1 MWRIF
6 SVNALISSAFG
17 VSPMKSHSE
26 KSSFECRVLTLMLG
40 LVATIACAP
49 PSLAQLSGTEIA
61 QNPADLIPPAPEAY
75 ATGNTVN
82 STLGYGAAGQPLG
95 IQNSAIQ
102 NTAQNV
108 MGYRV
113 FIPSD
118 NVTIFEQAKAI
129 EPTAFVQTIDG
140 QRVIQVGLFG
150 TEALALQ
157 QVGRFQAQGM
167 PVRLQSS
174 NQVATS
180 FAPTPSSIAAPIMP
194 TAMPATMPTAMPAPP
209 QYSPLTVPAPPQYSV
224 PNSPAAYYPSQ
235 PSQIVN
241 TVSPGYYVVIPTA
254 STDANYIQSQ
264 LNQLGI
270 PPQYFFLRDRP
281 FGLHYAIGTF
291 SKRTEADRL
300 TAIVRERTKFDA
312 RVYHER

>member
-1 MWRIF
+1 
-6 SVNALISSAFG
+6 
-17 VSPMKSHSE
+17 MKSHSE

-82 STLGYGAAGQPLG
+82 STLGYGTAGQPLG

-102 NTAQNV
+102 STAQNV
-108 MGYRV
+108 VGYRV

-194 TAMPATMPTAMPAPP
+194 AAMPTAMPAPP
-209 QYSPLTVPAPPQYSV
+209 QYSALTVPAPPQYSAPQYSAPTMPA
-224 PNSPAAYYPSQ
+224 PNSSAVYYPSQ

>member
-1 MWRIF
+1 
-6 SVNALISSAFG
+6 
-17 VSPMKSHSE
+17 MKAHSE
-26 KSSFECRVLTLMLG
+26 QSPVASPVLTLILG
-40 LVATIACAP
+40 LATTIVSPA
-49 PSLAQLSGTEIA
+49 LAQT
-61 QNPADLIPPAPEAY
+61 PAELIPPAPDAY
-75 ATGNTVN
+75 ATGNATN
-82 STLGYGAAGQPLG
+82 GTLGYGAAGQPLM
-95 IQNSAIQ
+95 IQNS
-102 NTAQNV
+102 NNSAQTSAQV
-108 MGYRV
+108 VTGYRV

-150 TEALALQ
+150 TEALALE
-157 QVGRFQAQGM
+157 QVSRFQAQGM
-167 PVRLQSS
+167 PVRLQPS

-180 FAPTPSSIAAPIMP
+180 FAPNPSA
-194 TAMPATMPTAMPAPP
+194 TAAPP
-209 QYSPLTVPAPPQYSV
+209 QFSALPPNPAPWTAPVPSASV
-224 PNSPAAYYPSQ
+224 PSAPTAYYPSQ

-241 TVSPGYYVVIPTA
+241 TVSSGYYVVIPTTSA
-254 STDANYIQSQ
+254 DVNYMQSQ

-291 SKRTEADRL
+291 SKRSEADRL
-300 TAIVRERTKFDA
+300 TTIVRDRTKFDA